1 MRVYYKIKNSQ
12 TIKIKISGGVIT
24 DVHNLPDGYNY
35 QIVDHDDA

>member
-35 QIVDHDDA
+35 PIKL